1 MTVREELYA
10 IRASQAEINILQE
23 RIEEVRYSLYPHA
36 IAYDGDKVQ
45 TSPSD
50 RMSEVEAKIDEYI
63 RTMQIKLQPLIE
75 RKIRAEKMIESLQDS
90 RQRQALSLYFL
101 SGKRMSMEDVGSK
114 MGYSRTR
121 TYIYWST
128 GLEELERNAK
138 TRQKSTEKNR
148 RR

>member
-1 MTVREELYA
+1 MTVREELYS

-23 RIEEVRYSLYPHA
+23 RIEEARYSLYPHA

-63 RTMQIKLQPLIE
+63 RMMQAKLRPLIE
-75 RKIRAEKMIESLQDS
+75 RKIRAERMIDKLEDS

-101 SGKRMSMEDVGSK
+101 SSKRMSMEDVGK
-114 MGYSRTR
+114 QMGYAQSRTYDFWR
-121 TYIYWST
+121 A
-128 GLEELERNAK
+128 GLEELEEKIGRNRK
-138 TRQKSTEKNR
+138 ES
-148 RR
+148 